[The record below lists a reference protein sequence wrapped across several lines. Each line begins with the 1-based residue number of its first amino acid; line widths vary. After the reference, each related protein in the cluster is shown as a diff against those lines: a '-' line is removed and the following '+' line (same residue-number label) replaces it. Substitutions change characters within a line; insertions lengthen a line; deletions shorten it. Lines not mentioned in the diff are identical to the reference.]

1 VSFIEIYNEMI
12 HDLLGPDVRAKMELK
27 ESPDKGVFIKDLT
40 LKNVKVLDEMYRYLD
55 QGNGSRSTAET
66 AMNAESSRSHSIF
79 TVHVESSE
87 QVADEDKFKAA
98 KLNMVDLAGSERQS
112 KTKATGDRLAEANK
126 INLS

>member
-1 VSFIEIYNEMI
+1 MI

-40 LKNVKVLDEMYRYLD
+40 LKNVKLLDEMYKYLD
-55 QGNGSRSTAET
+55 QGNSSRSTAET

>member
-55 QGNGSRSTAET
+55 QGNSSRSTAET